1 MQLFR
6 HSLAPL
12 TPEEQTYARA
22 AWQYFV
28 KNYQPRTGFTNSTG
42 GYPSGILWDMGNY
55 LMVLNAARWL
65 NLTDQADF
73 DARFNKFLTTLSSLK
88 LFEDTLPNKVYN
100 AANAQMVDYGNNP
113 LERGIGWSALDVG
126 PILAAFDV
134 IRTCHPQYNDWL
146 KGIVAKW
153 QVARSL
159 F

>member
-1 MQLFR
+1 
-6 HSLAPL
+6 
-12 TPEEQTYARA
+12 
-22 AWQYFV
+22 
-28 KNYQPRTGFTNSTG
+28 
-42 GYPSGILWDMGNY
+42 
-55 LMVLNAARWL
+55 MVLNAARWL